1 VQAAVAT
8 TEVSE
13 SGPRRSLGTLAVL
26 VLGVVVCRLAV
37 LNSDWGYDTG
47 AWMYLSQRML
57 AGARLYVDVTDN
69 KLPPLYWIGALY
81 WKTGFPRA
89 AMFVTE
95 VTLTTA
101 SALALAAILR
111 RAGLGARLAL
121 LFGALFVCAS
131 QPAWEYAHRLES
143 YALAPLAIAL
153 ALLARAT
160 LDPDSPRLRTHV
172 LAGALISLAVS
183 FRAQHILDALI
194 VGVWVVTVGGPARW
208 KRFASYA
215 AGGLAWAAILLTIA
229 WLQGFLS
236 EMLRDGVLESAGYAA
251 GHEARAPKLGAV
263 IWALRVNIDLMPVTW
278 FALGTGIALAIAAWP
293 RVAAK
298 PRALFALAVTL
309 ATAQFVSTFIARHQI
324 IHYHFP
330 LGWTAALVA
339 GLGVAITGLR
349 VAAVP
354 SSAKWLIPA
363 ATLVLLTATAFP
375 DARVYD
381 GVYKVVFPRSEQR
394 TDRLERLVREHIPAD
409 GKVYLL
415 DDYSMA
421 GVLTRLPN
429 PPATPRT
436 ILAMQAVFQ
445 DPDNPPEGLSPYGLT
460 TLAWGRVFRAEMER
474 DPPPWLVRK
483 QAIEDELT
491 PWVHAHY
498 EEVASSGG
506 FTVWKRMQEPRSR

>member
-1 VQAAVAT
+1 VQAAGAT
-8 TEVSE
+8 TEVNA
-13 SGPRRSLGTLAVL
+13 SGQGRSLSTLLVL

-37 LNSDWGYDTG
+37 LSSDWGYDTG
-47 AWMYLSQRML
+47 AWMYLSQRLL

-95 VTLTTA
+95 VALTTV
-101 SALALAAILR
+101 SALALASILR
-111 RAGLGARLAL
+111 RAGLGARVAL

-160 LDPDSPRLRTHV
+160 LDQEPPRLREHV

-183 FRAQHILDALI
+183 FRAQHILDALL
-194 VGVWVVTVGGPARW
+194 VGVWVLTMGGRSRW
-208 KRFASYA
+208 RRFASYA
-215 AGGLAWAAILLTIA
+215 AGGLAWAAALIA
-229 WLQGFLS
+229 IASAQGFLGP
-236 EMLRDGVLESAGYAA
+236 MLRDGVLQSAGYAA
-251 GHEARAPKLGAV
+251 GHEAKPPKLGAV

-278 FALGTGIALAIAAWP
+278 FALGTGVALAATAWP
-293 RVAAK
+293 RVATKA
-298 PRALFALAVTL
+298 RSLFALAALL
-309 ATAQFVSTFIARHQI
+309 ACAQFASTFIARHQI

-339 GLGVAITGLR
+339 GLGAAIAGLR
-349 VAAVP
+349 FGVDPARAR
-354 SSAKWLIPA
+354 WLVPA
-363 ATLVLLTATAFP
+363 AAIVLLTATAFP
-375 DARVYD
+375 DPRVYD
-381 GVYKVVFPRSEQR
+381 GVYKLVFPRSEQR
-394 TDRLERLVREHIPAD
+394 TDRLEDLVREHIPAD
-409 GKVYLL
+409 GKLYFL

-421 GVLTRLPN
+421 GVLTRVPN

-445 DPDNPPEGLSPYGLT
+445 DPEDPPEGLSPYGLT
-460 TLAWGRVFRAEMER
+460 TLAWGRAFRAEMQR

-483 QAIEDELT
+483 QAIEDELS
-491 PWVHAHY
+491 PWVRANY
-498 EEVASSGG
+498 DEIASSGG
-506 FTVWKRMQEPRSR
+506 FTVWKHREGPRSP